1 MHTAALK
8 QNLLRNLS
16 NLPGWRTRR
25 HIVVI
30 ESDDWGS
37 IRMASHESFRRL
49 RDAGL
54 PVERSHYNRFDGLE
68 SDDDL
73 AFLMET
79 LAEFRDSTGRPPSSR
94 ALMWWPIPIST
105 ASARRVSRHIV
116 TNLTPARFNVIPH
129 TPMWRR
135 SGTRLP
141 TGG

>member
-1 MHTAALK
+1 MNTAALK

-79 LAEFRDSTGRPPSSR
+79 LAEFRDSTGRPPVVTGVNVVANPDFDRIREEGFAAYRYEPYTLS
-94 ALMWWPIPIST
+94 LI
-105 ASARRVSRHIV
+105 HI
-116 TNLTPARFNVIPH
+116 
-129 TPMWRR
+129 
-135 SGTRLP
+135 
-141 TGG
+141 